1 MQIQISKDIGEE
13 IISKLEELD
22 KAIDRLIGGNNGKE
36 RPDPSLS

>member
-1 MQIQISKDIGEE
+1 MTPDIGEE

-36 RPDPSLS
+36 CPDSPLPRN